1 MERFAYGL
9 MGAAIVLG
17 CGSDSTSAE
26 PSAGSHTAADAGG
39 SQAVV
44 VDAGTTSSGTTL
56 TGTLGAL
63 GAVMPI
69 VSSLVISKGSET
81 IVYMSTAPVA
91 CSKISGLDGSRWLS
105 KLPAGSQVVEIVVS
119 GAAKLGA
126 ATSPEVNYAP
136 GGMSSANEKN
146 AAPGTGK
153 VSFTK
158 AEAMGVVEGTVSA
171 TYANPTGSV
180 SGTFHAEFCADGQE
194 Y

>member
-1 MERFAYGL
+1 MKRFAYGL
-9 MGAAIVLG
+9 IGAALVLG
-17 CGSDSTSAE
+17 CGSDSASAE
-26 PSAGSHTAADAGG
+26 PSVASHAATDGGGSHAA
-39 SQAVV
+39 V

-56 TGTLGAL
+56 SGTLGVL

-69 VSSLVISKGSET
+69 VSSLVIAKGSET

-91 CSKISGLDGSRWLS
+91 CSKISGLDGSKWLGS
-105 KLPAGSQVVEIVVS
+105 LPAGSQVVEIVVS
-119 GAAKLGA
+119 GAAKVGA
-126 ATSPEVNYAP
+126 ASSPEVNYAP
-136 GGMSSANEKN
+136 GGMSSAHEKN

-171 TYANPTGSV
+171 TYANPTGNI
-180 SGTFHAEFCADGQE
+180 SGTFRAEFCADGQE